1 MQRCSAE
8 GQGCQDQ
15 LCSELSASWFYK
27 RAGTI
32 IIQHQR
38 KPLPGPRRVLFF
50 WRGRSAALDL
60 QLVRSRRWA
69 ATWLLTQANKG
80 ASCVCAQLPSCPAAR
95 SAQEQPSPRPWV
107 QLAGKE
113 KGHSPQKAAAAPALL
128 PLAQEQPPPC
138 SPGRCVTPAPCLAG
152 GSEPL
157 QMLGAVAACSGTRP
171 PSRGMQQGDQHQG
184 ETPARRGN
192 AASST
197 PARPPRQED
206 CHSTSLLGDTGDG
219 TWPAVCA
226 VLVRGRL

>member
-1 MQRCSAE
+1 M
-8 GQGCQDQ
+8 
-15 LCSELSASWFYK
+15 
-27 RAGTI
+27 
-32 IIQHQR
+32 
-38 KPLPGPRRVLFF
+38 
-50 WRGRSAALDL
+50 
-60 QLVRSRRWA
+60 
-69 ATWLLTQANKG
+69 
-80 ASCVCAQLPSCPAAR
+80 
-95 SAQEQPSPRPWV
+95 
-107 QLAGKE
+107 AGKE

-138 SPGRCVTPAPCLAG
+138 SPERCVTPAPCLAG

-197 PARPPRQED
+197 PARPPHRED
-206 CHSTSLLGDTGDG
+206 CHSMSLLGDMGNG

-226 VLVRGRL
+226 VLVRGRLRTVPIPVSPGTRGGLSTERHRRLIRGAAKYLAGIFLDF